1 MHGETV
7 KIEISIPQNKRI
19 FVYLFYVSY
28 RTSYPDGD
36 IKCRNV
42 SLYYTLK
49 LSYVDFFLRN
59 Y

>member
-42 SLYYTLK
+42 SLY
-49 LSYVDFFLRN
+49 
-59 Y
+59 